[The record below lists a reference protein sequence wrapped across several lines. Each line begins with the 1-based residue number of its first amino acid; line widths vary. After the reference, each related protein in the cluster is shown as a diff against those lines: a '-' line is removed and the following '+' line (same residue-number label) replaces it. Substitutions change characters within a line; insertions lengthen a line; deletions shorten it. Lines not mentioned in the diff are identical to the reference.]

1 MLKVKN
7 HPTALVAFLFVA
19 GLLIASV
26 AKPQAAHT
34 QTTQLSPQQQLT
46 REIFQQLI
54 EINTTDS
61 VGNNTTAAEAMAARL
76 RAAGFP
82 AEDVKVL
89 VHEGNARK
97 GNLVARLRGVG
108 TAKPILLLAHID
120 VVEARREDWSFDPFK
135 FLEQDGYYYGRGTSD
150 DKAMAAIFIA
160 NLIRYRQE
168 GFKPDRDIIVALT
181 SDEEGGNFN
190 GVDWLV
196 KNHRSLIEAEF
207 GINEGGGGQI
217 RNGKKLLNAVQA
229 SEKVYQSFL
238 LEVKSKG
245 GHSSRPVKDNAI
257 YHLAA
262 GLDHLAKFDFPVNL
276 NEVTR
281 AYFERVSKLESGQ
294 MAADLK
300 AVTNTPPDPAA
311 VARLSDIPAFNATM
325 RTTCVATRL
334 EAGHADNALPQ
345 MARAVVNCRI
355 LPTETAAQTQ
365 QTLIKVVANDRI
377 VITPIQDPKPSPPS
391 PLNPEVMRPLE
402 RITAEMWPG
411 VPVVP
416 VMSTGA
422 TDSLYLRKIGIP
434 VYGVSGLFSDIDDSR
449 AHGKDERIGVKEF
462 YEGQEFLYRLVKALS
477 SGKRP

>member
-1 MLKVKN
+1 MTKAKN
-7 HPTALVAFLFVA
+7 YSTTIAAFLLVA
-19 GLLIASV
+19 GLLIGSV
-26 AKPQAAHT
+26 ARPQAAHT
-34 QTTQLSPQQQLT
+34 QTMSLSPQQQLA

-61 VGNNTTAAEAMAARL
+61 IGNNTTAAEAMAARL
-76 RAAGFP
+76 KAAGFP

-89 VHEGNARK
+89 VHDGNARK

-108 TAKPILLLAHID
+108 AGKPILLLAHLD

-135 FLEQDGYYYGRGTSD
+135 FLEQDGYYYGRGTAD

-168 GFKPDRDIIVALT
+168 GFRSDRDIIVALT
-181 SDEEGGNFN
+181 ADEEGGNFN

-196 KNHRSLIEAEF
+196 KNHRPLIEAEF

-229 SEKVYQSFL
+229 SEKVYQSFQ

-262 GLDHLAKFDFPVNL
+262 GLDRLAKFDFPVSL

-294 MAADLK
+294 TAADLK
-300 AVTNTPPDPAA
+300 AVTNSPPDTAA
-311 VARLSDIPAFNATM
+311 VTRLSDIPAFNATM

-355 LPTETAAQTQ
+355 LPTETAAQVQ

-377 VITPIQDPKPSPPS
+377 AITPIQESKPSPPS
-391 PLNPEVMRPLE
+391 PLNPEVMRPIE
-402 RITAEMWPG
+402 RITAEI
-411 VPVVP
+411 
-416 VMSTGA
+416 
-422 TDSLYLRKIGIP
+422 YIP
-434 VYGVSGLFSDIDDSR
+434 DAD
-449 AHGKDERIGVKEF
+449 
-462 YEGQEFLYRLVKALS
+462 
-477 SGKRP
+477 